1 MRKRLTSWAAMAAI
15 VFSAASAQAQDT
27 IAIGEQSWT
36 GARAIG
42 YVLKSIIET
51 KLGGK
56 AELRKADLPAMFAA
70 MDKGDGSIDIVP
82 DLWMPNQFTFWD
94 KFIKGTASVKTN
106 GQPYQGTAN
115 LCVPRYV
122 RDKLGVRSVADLR
135 KPEVT
140 KLFDSDGNGKGEY
153 WPGASGW
160 ASTNIWLIKFKSL
173 GLSNTWEATIVDDQL
188 FRARLDA
195 AYKKEQPIAF
205 YCWTPEWVTLAY
217 DLVTL
222 EEAPFTGFSADNQK
236 DHPLY
241 KADGCFKMYQPKDRQ
256 DWLEASNITCR
267 NPANEVWVAYSKSL
281 ERRNP
286 KVAKFLSQVRFDT
299 DDVGRWIMAIGRDK
313 KDPQDVAEAWV
324 KANGAKVDA
333 WLKGI

>member
-1 MRKRLTSWAAMAAI
+1 MSKSLAFFFTCVALLLGAGAAR
-15 VFSAASAQAQDT
+15 AQEP

-42 YVLKSIIET
+42 FVLKSVIET
-51 KLGGK
+51 RLGGK
-56 AELRKADLPAMFAA
+56 AELKKADLPAMFAA

-82 DLWMPNQFTFWD
+82 DLWMPNQFTFWE
-94 KFIKGTASVKTN
+94 KFIKGSATVKTN
-106 GQPYQGTAN
+106 GAPYKGTAN
-115 LCVPRYV
+115 LCVPKYV
-122 RDKLGVRSVADLR
+122 RDKHGVRSVADLS
-135 KPEVT
+135 KPEVA
-140 KLFDSDGNGKGEY
+140 KLFDSDANGKGEY

-160 ASTNIWLIKFKSL
+160 ASTNVWSIKFKSH
-173 GLSNTWEATIVDDQL
+173 GLTNNWEATIVDDQL
-188 FRARLDA
+188 FRAKLDA
-195 AYKKEQPIAF
+195 AYKKQQPILF

-222 EEAPFTGFSADNQK
+222 DETPFTGYSADNQK
-236 DHPLY
+236 EHPLY

-256 DWLEASNITCR
+256 DWLEASSITCA

-281 ERRNP
+281 EKRNP

-299 DDVGRWIMAIGRDK
+299 SDVGGWIMAIGRDK
-313 KDPQDVAEAWV
+313 KDPQDVAEAWL
-324 KANGAKVDA
+324 KANSAKVDG